1 MDWTKVSSIKWMN
14 FYQLFSEKDRARA
27 EANSTKGKILGLS
40 DFIGRKESIMG
51 TQSRFGSRFSWRS
64 KSIASKGPLYSP
76 GTPKSQVH
84 FSPNSHLGRNGSL
97 NIRKSVDLSLR
108 EEFLFTV
115 FDCNTFHDVVIKVR
129 VKNSTKERL
138 IQRVH
143 RNHWM
148 CSGDPNFTVEVHII
162 FELLLVYWQIY

>member
-1 MDWTKVSSIKWMN
+1 MN
-14 FYQLFSEKDRARA
+14 EFNFNRLFREKDRARA
-27 EANSTKGKILGLS
+27 EANSTKGTILGLS

-84 FSPNSHLGRNGSL
+84 FSPNNHLGRNGSL

-108 EEFLFTV
+108 KGFTLTV
-115 FDCNTFHDVVIKVR
+115 QGIEQIFKAE
-129 VKNSTKERL
+129 VKNSSKERSIL
-138 IQRVH
+138 LVH
-143 RNHWM
+143 RSRWM
-148 CSGDPNFTVEVHII
+148 CLGDPNFTVEVRII
-162 FELLLVYWQIY
+162 FDLL

>member
-1 MDWTKVSSIKWMN
+1 MSEFN
-14 FYQLFSEKDRARA
+14 FNRFFREKDRARA
-27 EANSTKGKILGLS
+27 EANSTKGTILGLS

-84 FSPNSHLGRNGSL
+84 FSPNNHLGRNGSL

-108 EEFLFTV
+108 KGFKLTVEEIFKTV
-115 FDCNTFHDVVIKVR
+115 
-129 VKNSTKERL
+129 VKNSSKERL
-138 IQRVH
+138 ILLVH
-143 RNHWM
+143 RSRWM
-148 CSGDPNFTVEVHII
+148 FLGDPNFTVEVRII
-162 FELLLVYWQIY
+162 FDLL